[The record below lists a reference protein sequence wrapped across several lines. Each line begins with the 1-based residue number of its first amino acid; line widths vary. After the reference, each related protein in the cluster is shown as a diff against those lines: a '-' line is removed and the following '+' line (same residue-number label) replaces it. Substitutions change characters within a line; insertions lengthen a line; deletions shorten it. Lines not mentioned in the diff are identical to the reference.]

1 MEDHHREY
9 SGTRP
14 HLVWQVAHVVA
25 TITVPWLLV
34 GYYFGSEPP
43 TTTGEARLVA
53 DFHSMAAMA
62 AGVLLLSA
70 VGLRIC
76 GRSVAATVPFAVMWV
91 IALVFS
97 VSQIHEYGDHFQCE
111 ADLCMPGFG
120 LFLTAVPFA
129 VAVTFAVLGSAVIS
143 VAIRRADDCS

>member
-1 MEDHHREY
+1 MEDRHREH

-14 HLVWQVAHVVA
+14 RLVWQVAHVVA

-53 DFHSMAAMA
+53 DYHSMAAIA
-62 AGVLLLSA
+62 AGVLLLST

-97 VSQIHEYGDHFQCE
+97 VSQIHEYGDNFQCE
-111 ADLCMPGFG
+111 VDLCMPGFG
-120 LFLTAVPFA
+120 LFFTAVPFA
-129 VAVTFAVLGSAVIS
+129 FAVTFAVLGSAAFS
-143 VAIRRADDCS
+143 VAIRRVDDY

>member
-1 MEDHHREY
+1 
-9 SGTRP
+9 
-14 HLVWQVAHVVA
+14 VAHVVA

-53 DFHSMAAMA
+53 DFHSMAAIA
-62 AGVLLLSA
+62 AGVLLLST
-70 VGLRIC
+70 VGLRIS
-76 GRSVAATVPFAVMWV
+76 GRSVAATVLFAIMWV

-129 VAVTFAVLGSAVIS
+129 VAVTFAVIGSAVIS

>member
-1 MEDHHREY
+1 MEDHHREHP
-9 SGTRP
+9 GMRARR
-14 HLVWQVAHVVA
+14 VCQVAHVVA

-34 GYYFGSEPP
+34 GYYFGSKPP

-53 DFHSMAAMA
+53 DFHSMAAIA
-62 AGVLLLSA
+62 AGVLLLST
-70 VGLRIC
+70 VGLRIS
-76 GRSVAATVPFAVMWV
+76 GRSVAATVPFAIMWV

-111 ADLCMPGFG
+111 VDLCMPGFG
-120 LFLTAVPFA
+120 LVLTAVPFA
-129 VAVTFAVLGSAVIS
+129 VAVTFAVIGSAVIS

>member
-1 MEDHHREY
+1 
-9 SGTRP
+9 
-14 HLVWQVAHVVA
+14 
-25 TITVPWLLV
+25 
-34 GYYFGSEPP
+34 
-43 TTTGEARLVA
+43 
-53 DFHSMAAMA
+53 MAAMA

>member
-1 MEDHHREY
+1 MEDRHREH

-14 HLVWQVAHVVA
+14 RRVWQVAHVVA

>member
-1 MEDHHREY
+1 MEDRHREH

-14 HLVWQVAHVVA
+14 RRVWQVAHVVA

-111 ADLCMPGFG
+111 ADLCMPGVG